1 MVFKYFEFPLL
12 KPSQVLGTSILR
24 PIIPI
29 KISSNGLTVK
39 YDALIDSGADF
50 CIFHAEIGE
59 YWGLNLKSGLREI
72 FSGVE
77 DSAGAEAY
85 FHELTLIIGETA
97 VNTLVGFSYDIADHG
112 YGLLGQK
119 GLFEKF
125 LISFNLLE
133 KEIELRDVFS
143 MTTPLKKEKVSS

>member
-1 MVFKYFEFPLL
+1 MIFKYFEFPLP
-12 KPSQVLGTSILR
+12 KPSSVLGTSILR

-29 KISSNGLTVK
+29 KISANGFTVK

-59 YWGLNLKSGLREI
+59 YLGLDVKSGAREI
-72 FSGVE
+72 FSGIE
-77 DSAGAEAY
+77 DSIGAEAY
-85 FHELTLIIGETA
+85 FHELTLMVGETKI
-97 VNTLVGFSYDIADHG
+97 NTLVGFSYDIADHG

-125 LISFNLLE
+125 NIKFIHQ
-133 KEIELRDVFS
+133 KQIIEINSIRNS
-143 MTTPLKKEKVSS
+143 